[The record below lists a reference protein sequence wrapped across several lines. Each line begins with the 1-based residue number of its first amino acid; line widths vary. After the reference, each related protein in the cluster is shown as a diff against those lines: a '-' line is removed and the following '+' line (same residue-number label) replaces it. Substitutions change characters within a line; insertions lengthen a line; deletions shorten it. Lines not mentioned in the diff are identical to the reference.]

1 MEKNKTTCDLVMD
14 NFMYQFG
21 WAMVPTYIV
30 KYYLGYFCEGV
41 SLGGGGVR
49 MTLKHFF
56 INF

>member
-41 SLGGGGVR
+41 SLGGGGENDIK
-49 MTLKHFF
+49 TFF
-56 INF
+56 Y